1 MWLLCYSGKEEHVN
15 LVEPI
20 RDKDDIQAMKDY
32 LIHESA
38 ENPDRRRRNYMLFLT
53 GISSGLRIGD
63 IINLKVKDVQG
74 WHIRVKER
82 KTKKVRTFRM
92 TKTLKKEMREFVKDK
107 PHHYYIFQS
116 REGNNKPLSP
126 EQCWNIIKEAAEFL
140 GIDNIG
146 THSMRKT
153 YGYHHYKQF
162 KDVAALMETFNHASP
177 MITLRY
183 IGIKQDQ
190 LDDLMRKFDL

>member
-1 MWLLCYSGKEEHVN
+1 MLN

-32 LIHESA
+32 LLHDSA
-38 ENPDRRRRNYMLFLT
+38 MSYERRYRNYMIFLT
-53 GISSGLRIGD
+53 GINSGLRIGD
-63 IINLKVKDVQG
+63 IIQLKVKDVQG
-74 WHIRVKER
+74 WHIRVKEQ
-82 KTKKVRTFRM
+82 KTSKTRTFRM
-92 TKTLKKEMREFVKDK
+92 TKPLKNAMREYVKDK
-107 PHHYYIFQS
+107 PLHHYIFQS
-116 REGNNKPLSP
+116 REGHNKSITSG
-126 EQCWNIIKEAAEFL
+126 QVWNIIKEAADFL

-183 IGIKQDQ
+183 IGIKQDE
-190 LDDLMRKFDL
+190 LDDFQRKFAL

>member
-1 MWLLCYSGKEEHVN
+1 MLN

-32 LIHESA
+32 LLHDSA
-38 ENPDRRRRNYMLFLT
+38 MSYERRYRNYMIFLT
-53 GISSGLRIGD
+53 GINSGLRVGD
-63 IINLKVKDVQG
+63 IIQLKVKNVQG
-74 WHIRVKER
+74 WHIRVKEQ
-82 KTKKVRTFRM
+82 KTGKTRTFRM
-92 TKTLKKEMREFVKDK
+92 TKPLKNAMREYVKDK
-107 PHHYYIFQS
+107 PLHHYIFKS
-116 REGNNKPLSP
+116 REGHNKPITSG
-126 EQCWNIIKEAAEFL
+126 QVWNIIKEAADFL

-183 IGIKQDQ
+183 IGIKQDE
-190 LDDLMRKFDL
+190 LDDFQRKFAL